1 MSNFQYSQGKKLRE
15 ALMKE
20 KPLQVVGTIN
30 AYTALQAKRAGFHA
44 IYLSGAGVA
53 NASYGLPDLG
63 ITTLNDVLEDVR
75 RIMSAVDLPLLV
87 DIDTGWG
94 GAFSIA
100 RTIKEMI
107 KAGAAVVHIEDQVQA
122 KRCGHRPGKA
132 LVEKEEMIDRIKAAV
147 DAKTDPDFIIMART
161 DALANEGLNKALERI
176 SAYIEAGA
184 DMIFFEG
191 VRKLEE
197 YQALTEQCNVPVLAN
212 ITEFGVTPLFTLE
225 ELKEVGV
232 SLALYPLSAFRAM
245 SAAAEKVYD
254 TIRKNGSQ
262 KDILAEMQTREE
274 LYQVLNY
281 HFYEDKLNELFMKE
295 KRREYQLIIRT
306 NLRK

>member
-1 MSNFQYSQGKKLRE
+1 MSNFRYSQGKKLRE

-53 NASYGLPDLG
+53 NASHGLPDLG

-107 KAGAAVVHIEDQVQA
+107 KAGAAAVHIEDQVQA

-147 DAKTDPDFIIMART
+147 DAKTDPDFVIMART
-161 DALANEGLNKALERI
+161 DSLANEGLNKALERI

-225 ELKEVGV
+225 ELEEVGV

-262 KDILAEMQTREE
+262 NDILAEMQTREE

-295 KRREYQLIIRT
+295 KT
-306 NLRK
+306 T

>member
-1 MSNFQYSQGKKLRE
+1 MSNFRYSQGKILRE

-53 NASYGLPDLG
+53 NASHGLPDLG

-107 KAGAAVVHIEDQVQA
+107 KAGAAAVHIEDQVQA

-147 DAKTDPDFIIMART
+147 DAKTDPDFVIMART
-161 DALANEGLNKALERI
+161 DSLANEGLNKALERI

-262 KDILAEMQTREE
+262 NDILAEMQTREE

-295 KRREYQLIIRT
+295 KT
-306 NLRK
+306 T